1 MTENPE
7 NQTKTGAETDIESA
21 QEKNLQAV
29 EEVLADELP
38 LAEADLES
46 VLRQEV
52 AELKDKYLRLFADF
66 ENFRRRTAKEKIDLM
81 ATANEDVLKSVLP
94 VLDDFERGLA
104 SMTASTEI
112 EPLKE
117 GVSLVYNKLF
127 KTLEQKGLKPMS
139 SKGEMFNPDLH
150 ESITQFPAG
159 DENKGKVVDEIEK
172 GYTLNE
178 KVIRYAKVVVGM

>member
-1 MTENPE
+1 MTENTE
-7 NQTKTGAETDIESA
+7 NQTKPNVETDNESA
-21 QEKNLQAV
+21 ELQVPQESVEAV
-29 EEVLADELP
+29 LPPLELDQLEVLQ
-38 LAEADLES
+38 
-46 VLRQEV
+46 QEV

-66 ENFRRRTAKEKIDLM
+66 ENFRRRTSKERIELM
-81 ATANEDVLKSVLP
+81 ATAGEDVLKSVLP

-104 SMTASTEI
+104 SMEASTEV

-117 GVSLVYNKLF
+117 GVLLVYNKLF
-127 KTLEQKGLKPMS
+127 KTLEQKGLKPMT
-139 SKGEMFNPDLH
+139 SKGEQFDADLH

-172 GYTLNE
+172 GYTLND